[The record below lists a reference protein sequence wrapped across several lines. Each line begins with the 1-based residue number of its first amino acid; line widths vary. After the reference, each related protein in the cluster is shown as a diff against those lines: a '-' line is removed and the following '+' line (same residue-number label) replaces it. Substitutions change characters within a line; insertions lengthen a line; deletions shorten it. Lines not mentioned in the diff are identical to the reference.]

1 MITITSSAAK
11 QIRQSAKQGHLEG
24 LALRVAA
31 TRNPDGSLHYG
42 MGFDDV
48 GRDDD
53 LKFNSAGIDIVIAP
67 VSMDLL
73 NGTTIDYVELEPG
86 KNEFIFINP
95 NDPTQSAPND

>member
-1 MITITSSAAK
+1 MITITASAAK

-31 TRNPDGSLHYG
+31 TRNLDGSIHYG

-53 LKFNSAGIDIVIAP
+53 LKFNSEGIDIVIAP
-67 VSMDLL
+67 VSLDLL
-73 NGTTIDYVELEPG
+73 SGTTIDYVEFEPG
-86 KNEFIFINP
+86 KNEFIFVNP
-95 NDPTQSAPND
+95 NDPSQSAPND